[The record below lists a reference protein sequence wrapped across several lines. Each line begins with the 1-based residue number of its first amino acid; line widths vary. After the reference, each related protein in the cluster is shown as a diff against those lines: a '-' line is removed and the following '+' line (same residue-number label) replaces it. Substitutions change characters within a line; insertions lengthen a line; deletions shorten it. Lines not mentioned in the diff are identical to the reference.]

1 MGIDGK
7 YWTDATPVVLAPMSG
22 ITDRPFRRLARRFGA
37 TMVVTEMVASDRYVT
52 GYAEEALRSAED
64 TSGEPYVMQLAGCSA
79 AWMGEAA
86 AKAEAEGAAVIDIN
100 MGCPSKRVVGG
111 YSGSALMRDLDVA
124 TLLIAAVTG
133 AVSIPVTVKMRLGW
147 DHACLN
153 APELARRAEALGVQ
167 AIAVHGRT
175 RCQFYTGS
183 ADWARVSDT
192 VQAVKIPV
200 LVNGDIT
207 GVAEARDA
215 LHRSAAAGVMIG
227 RATLGQPWLLGQVA
241 AALQGRLWR
250 APSPAERCSAVIEQF
265 NGSREAYGERL
276 GLLNFRKHLAA
287 YMANEGVGRTEVSAM
302 CVLSS
307 ANAVIDAVHA
317 VYEGLQLRPAA

>member
-1 MGIDGK
+1 MGSNGK
-7 YWTDATPVVLAPMSG
+7 YWTDDRPVVLAPMSG
-22 ITDRPFRRLARRFGA
+22 VTDRPFRRLARRFGA

-52 GYAEEALRSAED
+52 GHAEEALRSAED

-86 AKAEAEGAAVIDIN
+86 AKAEAEGASVIDIN

-124 TLLIAAVTG
+124 TSLIAAVTS
-133 AVSIPVTVKMRLGW
+133 AVSIPVTMKMRLGW
-147 DHACLN
+147 DHASLN
-153 APELARRAEALGVQ
+153 APELARRAEALGVH

-183 ADWARVSDT
+183 ADWTRVSDT
-192 VQAVKIPV
+192 VRAVSIPV

-207 GVAEARDA
+207 GVADATEALRQ
-215 LHRSAAAGVMIG
+215 SGAAGVMIG

-241 AALQGRLWR
+241 AALAGGAWT
-250 APSPAERCSAVIEQF
+250 APSPDQRRNAVIEQF
-265 NGSREAYGERL
+265 RGSREAYGERL

-287 YMANEGVGRTEVSAM
+287 YMTHEGIARADVSAM
-302 CVLSS
+302 CTLPDAS
-307 ANAVIDAVHA
+307 AVIDAIHA
-317 VYEGLQLRPAA
+317 VYDGQPLRRAA